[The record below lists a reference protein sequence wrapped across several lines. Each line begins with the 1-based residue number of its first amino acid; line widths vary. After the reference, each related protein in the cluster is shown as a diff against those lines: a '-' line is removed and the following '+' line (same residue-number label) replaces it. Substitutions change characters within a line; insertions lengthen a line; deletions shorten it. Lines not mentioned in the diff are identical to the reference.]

1 MTVWA
6 IARIF
11 SSERAPITFPRIFR
25 SRGRPDTYNAASISC
40 VCSAG
45 FLDRPLVE
53 ADASSGWGVSGLVS
67 VDVAGGS
74 RGAVGWSWTAWG
86 GVVGR
91 LSSFCSVSKYQLVL
105 YVPPFNFW
113 EFFDFPKLG
122 QSKLDFLFPVS
133 SGIPQVTWPQ

>member
-53 ADASSGWGVSGLVS
+53 ADASSGWGVAGLGS
-67 VDVAGGS
+67 VDVAGAS
-74 RGAVGWSWTAWG
+74 RGTVGWSWTAWG
-86 GVVGR
+86 GDVGR
-91 LSSFCSVSKYQLVL
+91 LASFVCVSKSQVGLHVAALHVWSVYA
-105 YVPPFNFW
+105 VP
-113 EFFDFPKLG
+113 
-122 QSKLDFLFPVS
+122 
-133 SGIPQVTWPQ
+133 

>member
-74 RGAVGWSWTAWG
+74 RGTVGCSCAPWG

-91 LSSFCSVSKYQLVL
+91 LSDIWPVPKYALV
-105 YVPPFNFW
+105 
-113 EFFDFPKLG
+113 
-122 QSKLDFLFPVS
+122 
-133 SGIPQVTWPQ
+133 